1 MGEVEE
7 CDDASSAIIRERLM
21 GQVFSVAAQIV
32 EEGICSMED
41 VDRGAKVGLRW
52 AIGPFEIANRIGIEE
67 AIGMAST
74 YSELADLELPMW
86 FKQQV
91 HAFEF
96 TYVDVDV

>member
-1 MGEVEE
+1 MERFRGAANLRSLVESGEMWEIGEVEE

-52 AIGPFEIANRIGIEE
+52 AIGPFEIANRI
-67 AIGMAST
+67 
-74 YSELADLELPMW
+74 
-86 FKQQV
+86 
-91 HAFEF
+91 
-96 TYVDVDV
+96 